1 MTFVS
6 TFKNS
11 KEYSILLLLYFV
23 SNIFLLLNVNGIYWD
38 DWWILG
44 VEQDALDK
52 VFYQLDGNAG
62 VVRSKMIGFLSQI
75 GNGVLIF
82 RVLTFLLYFLTT
94 LFVFKILQ
102 TIKALT
108 KADVFFITLI
118 FMAAPLNPAKAL
130 AVAIFPYAVSLTIF
144 FFGFYLLSIYLK
156 TPSFLN
162 RLSILALFFASFLTN
177 SLLVFY
183 AIPLMYIFYQKYQN
197 DSNGFVS
204 NAKAFIK
211 QKLDFIVLPFLF
223 FIIRALFFKPSG
235 VSADYNSF
243 DIWMILGM
251 PITIPMSFYSSFLE
265 PISQS
270 FVTFMPFWIL
280 GLGLFLIPFK
290 GKNREIVENN
300 KRDVYFLLLGGVFF
314 VLAVFPYL
322 AVGKLPQLGDFAS
335 RHQLLVPLGFSFILY
350 FFIKVFSSR
359 NKISKQLMQKILMV
373 FIMAFVVQNIYT
385 NYQYKLDWFYQ
396 VGIEQHLKDLDV
408 VRENTTFVVS
418 VDDEILEIRGIMNAG
433 EHTYRLNK
441 IFGDKTRLMIDESES
456 INSFKEMDKNRAMDL
471 KSWVYHAPIY
481 LKVSKGRFHR
491 RLFLYEFFDKEKF
504 EALARKLITVK
515 QVGRI

>member
-52 VFYQLDGNAG
+52 VFHQLDGNAG

-130 AVAIFPYAVSLTIF
+130 AVSVFPYAVSLTIF
-144 FFGFYLLSIYLK
+144 FLSFYLLSKNLKKNNYLAR
-156 TPSFLN
+156 FF
-162 RLSILALFFASFLTN
+162 ILVLFFISFLTN

-183 AIPLMYIFYQKYQN
+183 AVPLMYIFYQRYWHQSGKFI
-197 DSNGFVS
+197 S
-204 NAKAFIK
+204 KARMFIK
-211 QKLDFIVLPFLF
+211 QNLDFVLLPILF
-223 FIIRALFFKPSG
+223 FIVRLLFFKPSG
-235 VSADYNSF
+235 SNFDYNLL
-243 DIWMILGM
+243 DTWMVIGM

-265 PISQS
+265 PIRQS
-270 FVTFMPFWIL
+270 FETLVPFWIL

-290 GKNREIVENN
+290 GESNKIVENN
-300 KRDVYFLLLGGVFF
+300 KGDFYFLLLGGVFF

-433 EHTYRLNK
+433 EHTYRLKK
-441 IFGDKTRLMIDESES
+441 IFGDNTRLMIDESES
-456 INSFKEMDKNRAMDL
+456 INSFKEMDKNGAMDL